1 MKSTMVL
8 KHKIKAAVL
17 LVVTMALLII
27 NNILGT
33 RSYSNLDK
41 SISSIYQDRLMPATY
56 IFEIS
61 DHLYQ
66 ERLLQEQPGPVTS
79 EGMRLL
85 DSHNVAIAGLITNYE
100 KTYLTKDEVKHWSTF
115 KKDLQQYQN
124 TSPTDGPDVE
134 VAFDKVMGSLKSLS
148 QLQVGEGSALTQDA
162 QTVISGRELMSQL
175 EMSLLVIMGMV
186 VVFLI
191 ATPEKLLVK
200 DSSYSLN

>member
-1 MKSTMVL
+1 MRSTMFL

-17 LVVTMALLII
+17 LMVTMALLII
-27 NNILGT
+27 NNILGSK
-33 RSYSNLDK
+33 SYSNLDK

-100 KTYLTKDEVKHWSTF
+100 KTYLTKDEVKHWAKF

-124 TSPTDGPDVE
+124 TGPADDPDAE

-148 QLQVGEGSALTQDA
+148 QLQVGEGSALKQDA
-162 QTVISGRELMSQL
+162 QTVISSRELMSQL
-175 EMSLLVIMGMV
+175 EMSLLVIMGMF

-200 DSSYSLN
+200 DNNYSLN

>member
-79 EGMRLL
+79 EGLRLL

-100 KTYLTKDEVKHWSTF
+100 KTYLTKDEVKHWATF
-115 KKDLQQYQN
+115 KKDLPEYQFN
-124 TSPTDGPDVE
+124 RWP
-134 VAFDKVMGSLKSLS
+134 
-148 QLQVGEGSALTQDA
+148 
-162 QTVISGRELMSQL
+162 
-175 EMSLLVIMGMV
+175 
-186 VVFLI
+186 
-191 ATPEKLLVK
+191 
-200 DSSYSLN
+200 